1 MPILS
6 SPLSEILVFHK
17 SELPLLFCIFNHF
30 LAIKFKNSNFN
41 YSVWYKNGLHN
52 VYVYYEYNTYEYKYF
67 EEKDKIRLVE
77 VKNKKYKR

>member
-1 MPILS
+1 M
-6 SPLSEILVFHK
+6 
-17 SELPLLFCIFNHF
+17 
-30 LAIKFKNSNFN
+30 
-41 YSVWYKNGLHN
+41 WYKNGLHN